1 LYSTWVITYI
11 VLVEKHMQLSD
22 RDAEVSLIKFIW
34 DVPPKG
40 TKLAP
45 LLHQRVEKAQA
56 EEQSLEGLLLK
67 TQSF

>member
-1 LYSTWVITYI
+1 
-11 VLVEKHMQLSD
+11 MQLSD